1 MQTKKT
7 DPTMVESVICNLE
20 TNLTQIYYKY
30 LFFSIFLLFVIIRLA
45 DVALRYVERS
55 EEILFI

>member
-1 MQTKKT
+1 
-7 DPTMVESVICNLE
+7 MVESVICNLE

>member
-1 MQTKKT
+1 MWKQKNRP
-7 DPTMVESVICNLE
+7 DNGRICYMYLE
-20 TNLTQIYYKY
+20 TNFTQIYYKY

>member
-1 MQTKKT
+1 
-7 DPTMVESVICNLE
+7 MVESVICNLE

-45 DVALRYVERS
+45 DVVLRYVERS